1 MNKIEHLA
9 LAVTIIFCMCW
20 IGSCCVDAKESLETD
35 SPIFIEDTE
44 NGAIDITADS
54 RFEALL
60 PQAEKKDYAWDSLN
74 IDPGNVFVIENR
86 DQICVV
92 EPAMEHVVETTDAVE
107 LEPIPTPEPE
117 PAMIYYSA
125 MEVTAYVATGNP
137 CADGVYPCVGY
148 TVACNDPALWHRW
161 IYIEGIGDRY
171 VHDTGGMASNVIDL
185 FVGSYDE
192 AILFGRQVRGVYIY
206 E

>member
-1 MNKIEHLA
+1 
-9 LAVTIIFCMCW
+9 
-20 IGSCCVDAKESLETD
+20 
-35 SPIFIEDTE
+35 
-44 NGAIDITADS
+44 
-54 RFEALL
+54 
-60 PQAEKKDYAWDSLN
+60 
-74 IDPGNVFVIENR
+74 
-86 DQICVV
+86 
-92 EPAMEHVVETTDAVE
+92 MEHVVETTDAVE